1 MVYEFRLPDIGEG
14 VAEGEVVQWFVKQ
27 GDTIQE
33 DAPLVSVLTDKANV
47 EIPSPKAGRIVQLH
61 AAVGDKVK
69 VGGLL
74 VSIETA
80 GESAAAPA
88 GAKSGGAPPA
98 APATSTA
105 AKKVA
110 GEGRSTPSEAPTET
124 DSAEAPS
131 AAPPTR
137 PAAQPEGE
145 EAPAASPTATAT
157 GGRSLAS
164 PYLRRLAAERGID
177 LSSVRGT
184 GPGGRI
190 VEADLQPGPA
200 TPTTPASAS
209 SERAEGPPA
218 SKSHAAK
225 PSAPAAAGGPS
236 VADRAEVLERIPIRG
251 IRRVIFEHMAE
262 ATHRA
267 AHFTYVEEVDV
278 TELVRFRD
286 RMAKHVEKDGLRLSY
301 LPFIIKA
308 VIAGLRAYPRVN
320 ATINEEQQE
329 LVVHS
334 TYNIGIA
341 TAAPEGLLVPVLH
354 HAEQRSVTQLA
365 RQIQALSEKAR
376 AGRLERSEMMGGT
389 FTITSLGAL
398 GGILATPIL
407 NYPEVAILGVHK
419 IARRPVYRPDGKL
432 APADLMNISL
442 SLDHRVLDGIIAAQ
456 FIGVVK
462 ASLEEP
468 HQLFAELA

>member
-27 GDTIQE
+27 GDMVQE

-80 GESAAAPA
+80 G
-88 GAKSGGAPPA
+88 
-98 APATSTA
+98 
-105 AKKVA
+105 
-110 GEGRSTPSEAPTET
+110 
-124 DSAEAPS
+124 D
-131 AAPPTR
+131 
-137 PAAQPEGE
+137 
-145 EAPAASPTATAT
+145 APAASARAESTGPATPNPPASVGATPAGNEAPTAPTPAPST
-157 GGRSLAS
+157 TGRSLAS

-177 LSSVRGT
+177 LSTVRGS

-190 VEADLQPGPA
+190 VEADLQQKTAASA
-200 TPTTPASAS
+200 TPPVAAPAQSPAKEETPTVTKTA
-209 SERAEGPPA
+209 
-218 SKSHAAK
+218 AAK
-225 PSAPAAAGGPS
+225 PSAPGAAGPTAS
-236 VADRAEVLERIPIRG
+236 AEGTDGTERIPIRG
-251 IRRVIFEHMAE
+251 VRRVIFEHMAE

-308 VIAGLRAYPRVN
+308 VIAGLRANPRMN
-320 ATINEEQQE
+320 ATVSEEPQE

-341 TAAPEGLLVPVLH
+341 TAALEGLLVPVLH
-354 HAEQRSVTQLA
+354 HAERRSVTQLA
-365 RQIQALSEKAR
+365 REIQELSEKAR
-376 AGRLERSEMMGGT
+376 AGRLDRAEMSGGT

-419 IARRPVYRPDGKL
+419 IARRPVYRSDGQL
-432 APADLMNISL
+432 GPADLMNLSL
-442 SLDHRVLDGIIAAQ
+442 SLDHRVLDGIVAAQ
-456 FIGVVK
+456 FMAVVK
-462 ASLEEP
+462 AGLEEP